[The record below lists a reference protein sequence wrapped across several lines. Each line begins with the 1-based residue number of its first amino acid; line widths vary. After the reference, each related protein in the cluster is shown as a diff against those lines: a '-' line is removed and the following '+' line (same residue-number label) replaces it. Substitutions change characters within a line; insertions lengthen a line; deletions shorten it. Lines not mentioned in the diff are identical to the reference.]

1 MLICLIYQEGTLEED
16 FVAAEPK
23 HPHVVVIGDPYG
35 DYTCHI
41 VVESDIVIR
50 SIASFPESIKLLFCL
65 FYVLDIAYPK
75 NKRRDSYVYEYLQK
89 VIFGLEKKTLSPK
102 LTTLVNKLAA

>member
-16 FVAAEPK
+16 FMAAEQK

-35 DYTCHI
+35 DHTCHI

-50 SIASFPESIKLLFCL
+50 SIAIDSFPESI
-65 FYVLDIAYPK
+65 
-75 NKRRDSYVYEYLQK
+75 
-89 VIFGLEKKTLSPK
+89 
-102 LTTLVNKLAA
+102 